1 MKAKTTFVC
10 QTCGYRAPRWLG
22 RCPDCGGWNT
32 MKEERQAATGKGRP
46 VSPLVA
52 EARATPISAIEVVG
66 EERCLT
72 HIGEFD
78 RVLGGGVVPGAVMLI
93 GGDPGIGKTTLL
105 LQALPRLITAEAP
118 VLYVSGE
125 ESPRQI
131 KMRGQRLGIDHPG
144 LLILAETS
152 LEGILKTVQEVRPA
166 ALAVD
171 SIQTVYT
178 EHVTSAPGS
187 VSQVQEV
194 AGQLMWFAKRTG
206 VPVFIIGHVTKEGAI
221 AGPRL
226 LEHIVDTVLYFEGDR
241 SHSYRVLRA
250 VKNRFGST
258 NEIGVFEMKDTGL
271 EEVSNPSELFLAE
284 RPPRGT
290 GSVVVCSLEGSRP
303 ILVELQAL
311 VSETGYAMPKRV
323 ANGVDLNRVAML
335 LAVMEKRL
343 GVRLSGHD
351 VYVNVVG
358 GLRIDEP
365 ATDLGIVAAVM
376 SSLRDVPVEY
386 SLLVVGEVGL
396 GGEVRAVSQA
406 ELRIREAAK
415 MGFKR
420 CLLPERNLAKLD
432 LVEGMELIGSADIR
446 EALDVVMTSA
456 MLGDKS
462 NTVNEIGDE

>member
-1 MKAKTTFVC
+1 
-10 QTCGYRAPRWLG
+10 
-22 RCPDCGGWNT
+22 
-32 MKEERQAATGKGRP
+32 
-46 VSPLVA
+46 
-52 EARATPISAIEVVG
+52 
-66 EERCLT
+66 
-72 HIGEFD
+72 
-78 RVLGGGVVPGAVMLI
+78 MLI
-93 GGDPGIGKTTLL
+93 I
-105 LQALPRLITAEAP
+105 
-118 VLYVSGE
+118 
-125 ESPRQI
+125 
-131 KMRGQRLGIDHPG
+131 
-144 LLILAETS
+144 
-152 LEGILKTVQEVRPA
+152 
-166 ALAVD
+166 D
-171 SIQTVYT
+171 SIQTIYNEDFPGT
-178 EHVTSAPGS
+178 PGS
-187 VSQVQEV
+187 VIQVKECALKLQ
-194 AGQLMWFAKRTG
+194 QCAKTKNI
-206 VPVFIIGHVTKEGAI
+206 PVIITGHVTKEGAI

-271 EEVSNPSELFLAE
+271 EAVSNPSELFLAE
-284 RPPRGT
+284 RPPRSA

-303 ILVELQAL
+303 ILVEVQAL

-343 GVRLSGHD
+343 GVRLSGQD

-376 SSLRDVPVEY
+376 SSLRDIPIE
-386 SLLVVGEVGL
+386 SHWLVVGEVGL

-432 LVEGMELIGSADIR
+432 LIEGMDMELIGSADIR
-446 EALDVVMTSA
+446 EGLDVVLASA
-456 MLGDKS
+456 MFGDQHHR
-462 NTVNEIGDE
+462 THET